1 MQVVTRYP
9 DGVFSWVDLGTTDTE
24 GAKAF
29 YGGLFGWSFLDIP
42 SDSGVVYSMSQV
54 EGHNVAG
61 LGPLDPDM
69 QAQGIPPFW
78 SSYVKHDEVDSV
90 AARAAEAG
98 GNVLFPPFDVMD
110 SGRMTM
116 IQDPTGAMFG
126 VWQPAAHI
134 GAQLVNIPNTLTW
147 NELLTR
153 DLEGAKSFY
162 SAVFGWTYETD
173 ANGYVAVSQDD
184 RVQAGMMQ
192 INEAMGEIPPNWS
205 AYFLVEDADAAATRV
220 KELQGNV
227 LVPPRLAGDIG
238 KFAVVQD
245 PQGAVFN
252 IIQYEGPASPPPGY

>member
-1 MQVVTRYP
+1 MQIVTQYP
-9 DGVFSWVDLGTTDTE
+9 DGVFSWVDLGTTDPE

-29 YGGLFGWSFLDIP
+29 YGGLFGWSFEENP
-42 SDSGVVYSMSQV
+42 TDSGVVYSMSQI
-54 EGHNVAG
+54 EGYYVAG

-78 SSYVKHDEVDSV
+78 SSYVKHDNVDAV
-90 AARAAEAG
+90 AESATKAG

-110 SGRMTM
+110 AGRMTM

-153 DLEGAKSFY
+153 DMEGAKSFY
-162 SAVFGWTYETD
+162 STVFGWTYETD
-173 ANGYVAVSQDD
+173 ANGYVAVSQDG

-192 INEAMGEIPPNWS
+192 INESMGEMPPNWS
-205 AYFLVEDADAAATRV
+205 AYFLVEDADTAAARV
-220 KELQGNV
+220 KELGGNV
-227 LVPPRLAGDIG
+227 LVPPTPAGDIG

-252 IIQYEGPASPPPGY
+252 IIQYDGPASPPPGY